1 MPKQSQRAFYALR
14 AFNVEL
20 ASVKGSHNLRRQGQ
34 QAGLGGND
42 DTPSTVALQLRMQW
56 WKDAL
61 SEIYGDD
68 TQDEST
74 ASPNPALQKKLS
86 ISCWNSPIVRA
97 LHHAHEQVGFTRRFL
112 DRLIEAR
119 AMDMQVEQLATLDE
133 SINYAEETV
142 SSLLYLTLESVNVS
156 NIIVFEC
163 GACVSFFLLT
173 SCLFM
178 GICLLERT
186 HRFDKMLPTRWL
198 PTLELVWVSQPCY
211 ARHPFVL
218 FTTKYPFQAN
228 CCDQPFPLSN
238 SLVARRTTHWARRT
252 RRNGMRPWSKWLPRQ
267 RRTWTRPRNCKR
279 KCHAPADPF
288 CYPWFRPCNFWNAYN
303 KTSTI

>member
-34 QAGLGGND
+34 PAGLGGSGGD
-42 DTPSTVALQLRMQW
+42 EHTPSTVALQMRMQW

-61 SEIYGDD
+61 GEIYGDD
-68 TQDEST
+68 DILDEEST
-74 ASPNPALQKKLS
+74 ASSKPALQKNLS

-156 NIIVFEC
+156 RII
-163 GACVSFFLLT
+163 G
-173 SCLFM
+173 
-178 GICLLERT
+178 
-186 HRFDKMLPTRWL
+186 FDFVG
-198 PTLELVWVSQPCY
+198 LV
-211 ARHPFVL
+211 
-218 FTTKYPFQAN
+218 
-228 CCDQPFPLSN
+228 
-238 SLVARRTTHWARRT
+238 
-252 RRNGMRPWSKWLPRQ
+252 
-267 RRTWTRPRNCKR
+267 
-279 KCHAPADPF
+279 
-288 CYPWFRPCNFWNAYN
+288 
-303 KTSTI
+303 